1 MATIGISEFTFGYAF
16 LYEQTRKNW
25 ANLKAA
31 PVLPSLQ
38 KEKDEGWDAHLPL
51 QGVDFY
57 YQFKLSDHLSRG
69 NSRYIADGTYS
80 APYYRL
86 SLHRRDN
93 NRQHQRLR
101 KLAETNQNVY
111 YVAPQ
116 FDTID
121 DFNAAFFSSQ
131 IADQSRLIPVREC
144 DDINDG
150 EQHHITFQLNQ
161 PQWSQHSERKH
172 HEMSFVG
179 RDIEKLYGATR
190 RKWKPI
196 DKGFAEALFERTAA
210 AVRQVIEREDHRVA
224 RAALPLLDF
233 NPRSAERNAVLLR
246 ASQVVSVVLG
256 ATLVIVGTS
265 E

>member
-16 LYEQTRKNW
+16 LYEQTRKHW
-25 ANLKAA
+25 ANVKAA

-69 NSRYIADGTYS
+69 NASYIKDGTYVG
-80 APYYRL
+80 PYYRL

-101 KLAETNQNVY
+101 ELAKVNPNVF
-111 YVAPQ
+111 YVAPE

-121 DFNAAFFSSQ
+121 DFNAAFLSSQ
-131 IADQSRLIPVREC
+131 ITDRSRLIPVSEC
-144 DDINDG
+144 KDIFDSD
-150 EQHHITFQLNQ
+150 QHHISFQLNQ
-161 PQWSQHSERKH
+161 VQWLEHSERKR

-179 RDIEKLYGATR
+179 RDMEKLYGSTR

-196 DKGFAEALFERTAA
+196 DKPFADALFQRTAGV
-210 AVRQVIEREDHRVA
+210 VRHVIEREEGRDA
-224 RAALPLLDF
+224 AALPLLDF
-233 NPRSAERNAVLLR
+233 NPGRAERSELLLR
-246 ASQVVSVVLG
+246 ASQIASVVLG
-256 ATLVIVGTS
+256 ATLVIVGSS

>member
-25 ANLKAA
+25 TNLKAA
-31 PVLPSLQ
+31 PILPSLQ

-51 QGVDFY
+51 NGVDFY

-69 NSRYIADGTYS
+69 NARYIADGTYS
-80 APYYRL
+80 GPYYRL

-101 KLAETNQNVY
+101 KLAETNPNVF

-116 FDTID
+116 FDTLD
-121 DFNAAFFSSQ
+121 DFNAAFLSSQ
-131 IADQSRLIPVREC
+131 IAEQSRLIPVRDCE
-144 DDINDG
+144 DIIDG
-150 EQHHITFQLNQ
+150 EQHHITFQQNQ
-161 PQWSQHSERKH
+161 PQWIQHSERKR
-172 HEMSFVG
+172 HETSFVG
-179 RDIEKLYGATR
+179 HDIEKLFGATR
-190 RKWKPI
+190 REWKPI
-196 DKGFAEALFERTAA
+196 DKAFAEALFERTAV
-210 AVRQVIEREDHRVA
+210 AVMQVIEREDRRVA

-233 NPRSAERNAVLLR
+233 NPESAERNEVLLR
-246 ASQVVSVVLG
+246 ASQIASVVLG

>member
-69 NSRYIADGTYS
+69 NARYIADGTYS
-80 APYYRL
+80 GPYYRL

-101 KLAETNQNVY
+101 KLIEASPNVF

-121 DFNAAFFSSQ
+121 DFNAAFLSSQ
-131 IADQSRLIPVREC
+131 ITDQSRLIPVSEC
-144 DDINDG
+144 EDIFDG
-150 EQHHITFQLNQ
+150 DQHDITFQLNQ
-161 PQWSQHSERKH
+161 SQWLEHSETKR
-172 HEMSFVG
+172 HEVSFIG
-179 RDIEKLYGATR
+179 RDMEKVYGGTR
-190 RKWKPI
+190 REWKPI
-196 DKGFAEALFERTAA
+196 DKPFADALFERTAGV
-210 AVRQVIEREDHRVA
+210 VRQVIEREER
-224 RAALPLLDF
+224 RATRTALPLLDF
-233 NPRSAERNAVLLR
+233 NPRGAKRSEVLSR
-246 ASQVVSVVLG
+246 ASQIASVVLG